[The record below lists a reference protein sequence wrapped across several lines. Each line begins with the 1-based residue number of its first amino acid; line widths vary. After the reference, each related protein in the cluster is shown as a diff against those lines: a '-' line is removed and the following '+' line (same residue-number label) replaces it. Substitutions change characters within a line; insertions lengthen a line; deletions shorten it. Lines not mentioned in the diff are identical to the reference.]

1 MSVTKEEIKALFAN
15 NNNGFATVEYFTKV
29 KTAAAHKHLPLFK
42 HSVIQVQLFSTHSA
56 YETAVKNS
64 AEKLSGEKPEFK
76 KSSAHFEHDPECYS
90 IVTGANGNE
99 MLYCRVIRPLKSEFF
114 LGKDLISMENAA
126 LYMTPSEAK
135 KMLTAGEPTHNK
147 TNDVTHNVVIRT
159 ISISNLKRVAGKG
172 EVLGEHMPFEGEVA

>member
-1 MSVTKEEIKALFAN
+1 MSVSKEEIKSLFSS
-15 NNNGFATVEYFTKV
+15 NNNGFATVEYITKL

-42 HSVIQVQLFSTHSA
+42 HSVIQVQLFGTETA

-76 KSSAHFEHDPECYS
+76 KSTNHFTHDPECYS

-147 TNDVTHNVVIRT
+147 TNDVVHSVVIRT

-172 EVLGEHMPFEGEVA
+172 QELGEHVPFQGEVA